1 MRNGFE
7 MMNEPKSVRDG
18 NRENDERR
26 EESEAMM
33 MKREREEE
41 NWSGRGEHFQ
51 RVKRGRERWEKM
63 MMKKKRRGEE
73 G

>member
-26 EESEAMM
+26 EESETDDEEKR
-33 MKREREEE
+33 KREREKT
-41 NWSGRGEHFQ
+41 WSGREEHFQ
-51 RVKRGRERWEKM
+51 L
-63 MMKKKRRGEE
+63 
-73 G
+73 